1 MANFATKYSIMTQE
15 MVDSFYDNF
24 YILAEVHPTAPG
36 RDKTITQFLVGKD
49 FIKTA
54 DPWKVRAVEVQKGDN
69 QVTLLESTRHCFMP
83 LVIPAAG
90 GKLADPDEGMAVVR
104 QSEEEVVTEQPK
116 KVKKRRLQ
124 KQGDALPAK
133 KLRTDHPS
141 LASGTGGKT
150 LAGLEQ
156 IMPAGSR
163 LSARGQ
169 SATPSVAP
177 PQEIESFVDLS
188 AQASLQIRTTVGS
201 SSTLRAPVDTAAATT
216 TSGKAKLAADVNT
229 DLAGPS

>member
-1 MANFATKYSIMTQE
+1 
-15 MVDSFYDNF
+15 
-24 YILAEVHPTAPG
+24 
-36 RDKTITQFLVGKD
+36 
-49 FIKTA
+49 
-54 DPWKVRAVEVQKGDN
+54 
-69 QVTLLESTRHCFMP
+69 
-83 LVIPAAG
+83 
-90 GKLADPDEGMAVVR
+90 MAVVR

-141 LASGTGGKT
+141 LASSTGGKN

-156 IMPAGSR
+156 IMQAGSR

-169 SATPSVAP
+169 SVTPYVPP

-201 SSTLRAPVDTAAATT
+201 SSTLSALIDTVAATT
-216 TSGKAKLAADVNT
+216 TGSGWSADVNPN
-229 DLAGPS
+229 LAGPSQFEESEGSDDSFYEIATLDPSEAK